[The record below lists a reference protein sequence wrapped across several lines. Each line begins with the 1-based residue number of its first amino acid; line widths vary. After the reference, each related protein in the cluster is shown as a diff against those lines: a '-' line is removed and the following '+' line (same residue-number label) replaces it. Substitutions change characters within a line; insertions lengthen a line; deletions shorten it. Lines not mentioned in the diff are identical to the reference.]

1 MHKER
6 LKFRLY
12 GSLIIAA
19 LVIALLPL
27 LLSHAT
33 RPIPAQLSEQLAAPP
48 AKPQLVV
55 QLTTGDPS
63 HSQLAVASVSHAN
76 AGAQSSGVTAPEGAA
91 SNQSNSQVHNQAHNQ
106 NSNQSTNQDMPQG
119 INQAANQ
126 AAQEAAHG
134 LTPHVD
140 QAASMGSVK
149 KPMPA
154 GSVSEP
160 KAAVLHQVEIQNPVA
175 SQNNIPTNRQAVS
188 VAQASKSIAINPQ
201 HKSDSADGAAASV
214 QPPPAHVTKASSTI
228 SRPWVVQLATFA
240 SIRNAQRLQAKL
252 HRAGYAAYIRQVPAS
267 SVGRALQQVLIGPQL
282 SRAQAMQVLNSLHQ
296 DFALRGFVKQ
306 LSA

>member
-55 QLTTGDPS
+55 QLTTRDPS
-63 HSQLAVASVSHAN
+63 HPQLAVASASQAN
-76 AGAQSSGVTAPEGAA
+76 AAAQSSGVAAPVGAA

-106 NSNQSTNQDMPQG
+106 KGSQSTNQGMPQG
-119 INQAANQ
+119 INQVANQ
-126 AAQEAAHG
+126 AAQVTTDA
-134 LTPHVD
+134 LTPSVD

-160 KAAVLHQVEIQNPVA
+160 KAAGLHQVAVQNPVA
-175 SQNNIPTNRQAVS
+175 SQNNIPTNRQVVS

-201 HKSDSADGAAASV
+201 HKLDSTDGAAASV
-214 QPPPAHVTKASSTI
+214 QPPPAHVAKASSTI
-228 SRPWVVQLATFA
+228 LRPWVVQLATFA
-240 SIRNAQRLQAKL
+240 SVSNAQRLQAKL

-267 SVGRALQQVLIGPQL
+267 SAGRALQQVLIGPQL

-296 DFALRGFVKQ
+296 DFALRGFVKK
-306 LSA
+306 LAA